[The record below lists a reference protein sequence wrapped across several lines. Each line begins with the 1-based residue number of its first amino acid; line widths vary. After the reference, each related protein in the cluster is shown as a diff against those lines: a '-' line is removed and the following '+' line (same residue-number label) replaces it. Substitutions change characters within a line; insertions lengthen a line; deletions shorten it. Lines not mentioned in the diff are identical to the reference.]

1 MKTTQECSQMRPQKK
16 FRVWQKYQK
25 LNRNDQRIVK
35 SQMQKRF
42 GVSEAQVYNI
52 LKNDNLTAD
61 QVIFFAELFD
71 CPVRDLYNDQPPKQR
86 RINDLSKLFEEE
98 MDRITS
104 KLGLA

>member
-1 MKTTQECSQMRPQKK
+1 MKTIQEKTQRRVQKK

-42 GVSEAQVYNI
+42 EVSEAHVYNI
-52 LKNDNLTAD
+52 LKNDNLTGD
-61 QVIFFAELFD
+61 QLIFFAELFD
-71 CPVRDLYNDQPPKQR
+71 CPVRDLYNQEPPKQR
-86 RINDLSKLFEEE
+86 RINDLSRQFEEE
-98 MDRITS
+98 MYNITT